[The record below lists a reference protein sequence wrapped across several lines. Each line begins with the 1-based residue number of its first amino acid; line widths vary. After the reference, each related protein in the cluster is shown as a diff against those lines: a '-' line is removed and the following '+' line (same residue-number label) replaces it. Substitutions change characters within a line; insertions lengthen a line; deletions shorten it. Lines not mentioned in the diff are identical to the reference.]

1 MPKVCVIGGGRWG
14 QNHVRTLNEL
24 GCLGGV
30 CDVSAD
36 SLQRYEEQYPDIPG
50 YASLDKAIEQGFDGF
65 TVATPAPTH
74 YAIAEKIM
82 RAGFPVL
89 VEKPLALSSEEA
101 KALQQISR
109 ETGQQLMV
117 GHLMLFHPAI
127 VKIKELLDD
136 GKIGKIQYIYSN
148 RINLGT
154 VRTEENILWS
164 FAPHDISIFQ
174 YLLDAKPLEVI
185 ARGGA
190 HLQPGVHDST
200 MTMLRYPGNV
210 MCHNYVSWLHP
221 FKEHRLVIIG
231 SKGMLRFDDSSDEK
245 ALLYYEKGIDW
256 VHGEPIKREGVTEAI
271 AYGDDQALAMELG
284 YFVENMNGEIRKADA
299 QNAIEVLE
307 VLELA
312 SQQLEDSEGNGV
324 DRSNARGATN
334 IAPTARLGDGV
345 KVHESAYVDDNC
357 VIGDNTKIWH
367 YSHVQGRARI
377 GANCSLG
384 QSVNVGNDVEIG
396 NRVRIQNNV
405 SVFEGV
411 TIGDDV
417 FCGPSMTFTNVLN
430 PRANYPVG
438 AEAYGKTLVKQ
449 GATMGA
455 HATIVCGNTI
465 GKHAFVA
472 AGAVVTKDVPDHA
485 FVIGVPA
492 RQQGWVTK
500 GGERIP
506 AGHLGDFEC
515 AVSGSVYRVHGD
527 ELQVL
532 TDNESF

>member
-1 MPKVCVIGGGRWG
+1 MPKICVVGGGRWG

-24 GCLGGV
+24 SWLGGV

-36 SLQRYEEQYPDIPG
+36 NLQRYEDQYPDVRG
-50 YASLDKAIEQGFDGF
+50 FASLDEAIEQGFDGF
-65 TVATPAPTH
+65 TVATPAETH
-74 YAIAEKIM
+74 FAIAEKIM
-82 RAGFPVL
+82 RAGFPVM

-101 KALQQISR
+101 KALQRISV

-127 VKIKELLDD
+127 AKIKELLDE
-136 GKIGKIQYIYSN
+136 GKIGKVQYIYSN

-174 YLLDAKPLEVI
+174 YLLNAKPLEVL

-221 FKEHRLVIIG
+221 FKEHRIVIIG

-256 VHGEPIKREGVTEAI
+256 VNGEPIKREGVTETI
-271 AYGDDQALAMELG
+271 TYGDDQPLARELA
-284 YFVENMNGEIRKADA
+284 YFVENMHGEIRKADV

-307 VLELA
+307 VLERA
-312 SQQLEDSEGNGV
+312 SQQLEEAEGSIGDKSV
-324 DRSNARGATN
+324 TRSVTN
-334 IAPTARLGDGV
+334 VAPTAILGEGAR
-345 KVHESAYVDDNC
+345 VHESAYVDDNC

-367 YSHVQGRARI
+367 YSHVQGGAKI
-377 GANCSLG
+377 GTDCSLG
-384 QSVNVGNDVEIG
+384 QSVNVGNDVQIG

-411 TIGDDV
+411 TIEDDV

-430 PRANYPVG
+430 PRAKYPVG
-438 AEAYGKTLVKQ
+438 VEHYGKTVVKK

-465 GKHAFVA
+465 GRHAFIA
-472 AGAVVTKDVPDHA
+472 AGAVVTKDVSDYA
-485 FVIGVPA
+485 FMIGVPA
-492 RQQGWVTK
+492 RQQGWVTE
-500 GGERIP
+500 GGERIL
-506 AGHLGDFEC
+506 ADHVGDFEC
-515 AVSGSVYRVHGD
+515 PVSGSVYRVEGHS
-527 ELQVL
+527 LQVV
-532 TDNESF
+532 TGSETS